1 MIKETKVKPKNW
13 YTIKVQNIRERSVS
27 EKLKTEM
34 LREFGEEVNFLI
46 PTHGVATIKDGKK
59 VLKEQILYPGYIFI
73 ETSSID
79 KIDHLVKTTNGAT
92 NILRDNK
99 GTPITLK
106 QSEVDRMLGEKEAN
120 SIAVLSDKFVP
131 GEKVEVK
138 NGPFASFKGTVSSV
152 DNDKEKVKVEVLIF
166 GRSTMVDLTLSD
178 IVKYDG

>member
-1 MIKETKVKPKNW
+1 
-13 YTIKVQNIRERSVS
+13 
-27 EKLKTEM
+27 
-34 LREFGEEVNFLI
+34 
-46 PTHGVATIKDGKK
+46 
-59 VLKEQILYPGYIFI
+59 
-73 ETSSID
+73 
-79 KIDHLVKTTNGAT
+79 
-92 NILRDNK
+92 
-99 GTPITLK
+99 
-106 QSEVDRMLGEKEAN
+106 MLGEKEAN